1 MLKRQAEQGE
11 SVEIDKE
18 QIIRGMNL
26 YLVDPKNLLQGDS
39 DNDDISAN
47 FDMDKNFEIINSSNV
62 SESSQ

>member
-1 MLKRQAEQGE
+1 
-11 SVEIDKE
+11 
-18 QIIRGMNL
+18 MNL

>member
-47 FDMDKNFEIINSSNV
+47 FEMDKNFEIINSSNV

>member
-26 YLVDPKNLLQGDS
+26 YLVDPTNLLHGDS

-47 FDMDKNFEIINSSNV
+47 FDMDKNIEIINSSNI

>member
-26 YLVDPKNLLQGDS
+26 YLVDPTNLLQGDS

-47 FDMDKNFEIINSSNV
+47 FDMDKNIEIINSSNI